1 MAQTLE
7 QKRVWSKKDYQQKRS
22 KNWTLKDH
30 LKHLI
35 WQYKTRKELTYEIL
49 LEIYKEQEGKCA
61 FTGIELTYIRGQ
73 GKVKTNISI
82 DRIEAGGP
90 YIKENIQLVCSV
102 VNKMKSN
109 MSDDEFKWWCNA
121 VSKYEK
127 GIV

>member
-7 QKRVWSKKDYQQKRS
+7 QKRVWGKKDYHMNRS

-35 WQYKTRKELTYEIL
+35 WQYKTRKELTYEML
-49 LEIYKEQEGKCA
+49 LEIYEEQEGKCA
-61 FTGIELTYIRGQ
+61 LTGIKLTYIRGQ

-90 YIKENIQLVCSV
+90 YVRENIQLVCSI
-102 VNKMKSN
+102 VNRMKSN
-109 MSDDEFKWWCNA
+109 MSDDELRWWCKA
-121 VSKYEK
+121 ISKHGK
-127 GIV
+127 